1 MTGQMFYLMILLG
14 VDNHFD
20 SLQMLVNNTYTHMI
34 SFGLWILFGIIMVF
48 AKCRNKFWHQ
58 IIPLNWILLALITI
72 GSSLSLA
79 KLQNFFKTRRI
90 FESLFLT
97 TSSMVGTELYLLIKF
112 RNAEILDGFSVRV
125 SLLCSLITT
134 IGGVFL
140 LKCIPF
146 E

>member
-20 SLQMLVNNTYTHMI
+20 SLHLLVNNKYTYMI
-34 SFGLWILFGIIMVF
+34 SFGLWLLFGIIMVF

-58 IIPLNWILLALITI
+58 IQPLNWILLALITFS
-72 GSSLSLA
+72 SSLSLA
-79 KLQNFFKTRRI
+79 KLQNVLNTKRI

-125 SLLCSLITT
+125 SLLCSLIST

-140 LKCIPF
+140 LKFIPF
-146 E
+146 